1 MKKWMA
7 TNMCAKIGEFFFG
20 NCFGGRL
27 LNRNHRSFVLFFLDA
42 KR

>member
-7 TNMCAKIGEFFFG
+7 TNMCAKIGEFFFLG

-27 LNRNHRSFVLFFLDA
+27 LNRNHRSFVLFFLEA
-42 KR
+42 P